1 MGQNT
6 LGPLFHSAA
15 ARQQK
20 PQTGCDPPEISRSP
34 HHRPWRPGVHARV
47 GGAMPPGG
55 GAAAA
60 AAALPR
66 RFNWFPGHMATAM
79 RDIEGRLK
87 SVDLVVE
94 AVDARV
100 PLSGANGALAAL
112 AAHKR
117 RIVALNKT
125 DLAEPDTP
133 RARAAA
139 FAPPPSRRRCG
150 CCCCALRGR
159 LRCAAASAACCFAP
173 QPRSERH

>member
-1 MGQNT
+1 
-6 LGPLFHSAA
+6 
-15 ARQQK
+15 
-20 PQTGCDPPEISRSP
+20 
-34 HHRPWRPGVHARV
+34 
-47 GGAMPPGG
+47 MPPGG
-55 GAAAA
+55 GAAGAAAAAA

-79 RDIEGRLK
+79 RDIGERLK
-87 SVDLVVE
+87 AVDLVVE

-139 FAPPPSRRRCG
+139 FTPPPSRRCCG
-150 CCCCALRGR
+150 CCCCALHGL
-159 LRCAAASAACCFAP
+159 LRCAVASAACCFAP
-173 QPRSERH
+173 QPRSERC